1 MKLNMSEP
9 KYPDIKVQM
18 VGKDGNAFSII
29 GRVTKALR
37 NARVPVEERKK
48 FQAEATKTDYNNVLQ
63 TVMKWVYTY

>member
-18 VGKDGNAFSII
+18 VGRDGNAFSII

-48 FQAEATKTDYNNVLQ
+48 FQAEAMETDYNNVLQ
-63 TVMKWVYTY
+63 TVMKWVNTY

>member
-1 MKLNMSEP
+1 
-9 KYPDIKVQM
+9 M

-37 NARVPVEERKK
+37 NARVPLEERKE

-63 TVMKWVYTY
+63 TVMKWVDTF